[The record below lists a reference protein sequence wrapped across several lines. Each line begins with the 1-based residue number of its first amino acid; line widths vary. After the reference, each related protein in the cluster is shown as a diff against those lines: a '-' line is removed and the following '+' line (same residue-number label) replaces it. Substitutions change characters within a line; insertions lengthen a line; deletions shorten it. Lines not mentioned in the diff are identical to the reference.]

1 MCLVKAAMGWKKIC
15 LVCVSVSILK
25 GQHVSFCVTR
35 CVGQR
40 ERLLLS
46 RGKWRITWCTAYLAP
61 DPCFMSLFSHL
72 LCVCLYVWVPV
83 VGVQSWEYDW
93 SSSTVQN
100 IFGNPKGKENTL
112 GLFKLLGAGQLCL
125 QLLVYLKRKEKK
137 KKMLFYYKVFFSS
150 LLNGNISHTCR
161 ETMWSKD

>member
-61 DPCFMSLFSHL
+61 DPCFMSLFFSL
-72 LCVCLYVWVPV
+72 AVCVFVCVSACCWCTVMGIWLKQLNSAKYFWKPKWERKYIRF
-83 VGVQSWEYDW
+83 VQVAGSRL
-93 SSSTVQN
+93 T
-100 IFGNPKGKENTL
+100 ILTTL
-112 GLFKLLGAGQLCL
+112 SLFK
-125 QLLVYLKRKEKK
+125 KKEKK